1 MEPGS
6 LYEFTKFFNLYRF
19 ITRTTNEPQSPWPM
33 TGNEVQPKTTR
44 KDANLNHFSRLSDSI
59 IYHIYSFLPTRDVAC
74 TSILSKSWYRIW
86 TLYSFVVYHFICTM
100 WGQDEEQDEK
110 GVGRVQECGREVPG
124 PTFEYTGSG
133 NRKDDFLSM
142 AGKFIRRRF
151 IENLNIQRFQLYID
165 FPKMGSLARRLDIW
179 IDYAMMRAV
188 PELVLRIDCL
198 TSDTHVGHRINALS
212 SRQRLHYAIP
222 QFAVEAR
229 WLKILGLSG
238 CRFATCLDIKLP
250 QLQSLSLCH
259 SCFDD
264 KSLLERFLL
273 GCPLV
278 EYVKI
283 SFCNW
288 MDKLL
293 SVPNLPELKHFECLF
308 CDMVDIIQI
317 NAAKLRTFSFATM
330 KEVKELWPMTI
341 DWTAC
346 ATALK
351 ELKIYANGAAD
362 IDMLE
367 TPISQL
373 LFLETL
379 DIRGCESYAGFKIS
393 NKTLKRLIFRDCSH
407 MSATQLDAPQLEL
420 LEFNNCD
427 KPFLPCNASNKLQT
441 IFSLF
446 FRGHS
451 IEWLLRLKYFLR
463 TLKHWEDLKLIVYPE
478 HQTKITEELPVEDM
492 AIHDRLS
499 KFVLEKARELSSSP
513 GKDQRL
519 ISCELDTSEAVGYPP
534 DPGAEVFNVKHS
546 SPGSKASKIT
556 FMWKYDASQRR
567 FIL

>member
-1 MEPGS
+1 MGS
-6 LYEFTKFFNLYRF
+6 VTKVSFDICPSWNQGTRCNLRQVGRMRTSIISPDCRILSF
-19 ITRTTNEPQSPWPM
+19 IT
-33 TGNEVQPKTTR
+33 
-44 KDANLNHFSRLSDSI
+44 SI
-59 IYHIYSFLPTRDVAC
+59 RFCPPEMLPE
-74 TSILSKSWYRIW
+74 
-86 TLYSFVVYHFICTM
+86 
-100 WGQDEEQDEK
+100 EEQEEK

-124 PTFEYTGSG
+124 PMFECTGSG

-142 AGKFIRRRF
+142 AGKFIRQRF

-198 TSDTHVGHRINALS
+198 TSDTHVGHRIKALS

-222 QFAVEAR
+222 QFAVE
-229 WLKILGLSG
+229 
-238 CRFATCLDIKLP
+238 T
-250 QLQSLSLCH
+250 

-264 KSLLERFLL
+264 KSLLEMFLL

-283 SFCNW
+283 SCCNW

-293 SVPNLPELKHFECLF
+293 SVSNLPELKHFECLF

-317 NAAKLRTFSFATM
+317 NAVKLRTFSFATL

-373 LFLETL
+373 RFLETL
-379 DIRGCESYAGFKIS
+379 DIRGCKSYTGFKIA
-393 NKTLKRLIFRDCSH
+393 NQTFKRLIFRDCSH
-407 MSATQLDAPQLEL
+407 MSATQLDAPKLEL
-420 LEFNNCD
+420 FEFNNCD
-427 KPFLPCNASNKLQT
+427 KPFLPCNASNKLQ
-441 IFSLF
+441 INFSLF

-478 HQTKITEELPVEDM
+478 HQ
-492 AIHDRLS
+492 AS
-499 KFVLEKARELSSSP
+499 FYS
-513 GKDQRL
+513 
-519 ISCELDTSEAVGYPP
+519 
-534 DPGAEVFNVKHS
+534 DP
-546 SPGSKASKIT
+546 
-556 FMWKYDASQRR
+556 
-567 FIL
+567 